1 MYLLGS
7 GSFKLAYERLFT
19 AAPNSNSESL
29 LLFHFGHTSLPQFLF
44 TSTVFYTIGHYHA
57 TAYGCSH
64 FMRLFALSAL
74 GGSVLQAIGLR
85 TGGTTQ
91 TQAGAMAPAA
101 GLIAYNVFRNPAWFQ
116 AFLRPVP
123 LLALLALYGTF
134 YGDRAAVG
142 GMGLGY
148 LTFVFGL

>member
-1 MYLLGS
+1 MNLLTSNSLVKRLPICAPRNKLVQRLLYANAALYGMYLLGS

-101 GLIAYNVFRNPAWFQ
+101 GLIAYNVFRNPAWF
-116 AFLRPVP
+116 
-123 LLALLALYGTF
+123 
-134 YGDRAAVG
+134 
-142 GMGLGY
+142 
-148 LTFVFGL
+148 